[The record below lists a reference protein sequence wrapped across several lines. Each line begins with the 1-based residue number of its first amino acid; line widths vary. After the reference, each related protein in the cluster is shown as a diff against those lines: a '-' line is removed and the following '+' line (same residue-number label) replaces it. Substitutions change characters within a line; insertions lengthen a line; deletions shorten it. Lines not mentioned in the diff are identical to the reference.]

1 VHHPKRVP
9 VLRVLRRFVYR
20 RYPPELFGEGEQRE
34 PEEIAV
40 LRSEEPESDK
50 DREVIMRKEGSAPSR
65 AMRVWVTLPFHLQNP
80 LSYFSVVHTCPF
92 SFYLPPRAV
101 RHM

>member
-1 VHHPKRVP
+1 M
-9 VLRVLRRFVYR
+9 
-20 RYPPELFGEGEQRE
+20 
-34 PEEIAV
+34 

-50 DREVIMRKEGSAPSR
+50 DREVNMRKQVSAPSR